1 MNCCSKKCIN
11 LITLIIVIVIFVQ
24 TNILTIMIFN
34 LSNNNIVK
42 SVKMEETK
50 EKLHEQTEEKYII
63 DEKWELQIP
72 KINVSAKI
80 KEGTGEEIINNNIG
94 HFKETPYINGN
105 IGLIAASEGYKENYF
120 ENLHKLVEGD
130 IIIYIKGETKKEYK
144 VTTNVEIS
152 ETDWSYLSSTNDDRL
167 TLITGISEKPE
178 YRRCVQAQKI
188 N

>member
-94 HFKETPYINGN
+94 HLF
-105 IGLIAASEGYKENYF
+105 
-120 ENLHKLVEGD
+120 
-130 IIIYIKGETKKEYK
+130 
-144 VTTNVEIS
+144 
-152 ETDWSYLSSTNDDRL
+152 
-167 TLITGISEKPE
+167 
-178 YRRCVQAQKI
+178 
-188 N
+188 